1 MKQAVL
7 TDGAPQPAGP
17 YSQGIRASG
26 ELLFTAGHVP
36 IDPATGKTVGA
47 TIEEQTARV
56 LDSLGAI
63 LAAVGCSF
71 ADVVRVN
78 VYLADMADWAGMN
91 STYERYFPDP
101 KPVRTT
107 VGANLGAHRIEID
120 LIAAIPAG
128 LTPRVTSRTTS

>member
-7 TDGAPQPAGP
+7 SDGAPQPAGP
-17 YSQGIRASG
+17 YSQAIRTSG
-26 ELLFTAGHVP
+26 ELLFTAGQVP
-36 IDPATGKTVGA
+36 IDPVTGDTVGT

-63 LAAVGCSF
+63 LAAAGCSF

-91 STYERYFPDP
+91 ATYARYFPDP

-107 VGANLGAHRIEID
+107 VGANLGTHRVEID
-120 LIAAIPAG
+120 MVAVIPSG
-128 LTPRVTSRTTS
+128 

>member
-7 TDGAPQPAGP
+7 TDGAPRPAGP
-17 YSQGIRASG
+17 YSQGIRTSG

-36 IDPATGKTVGA
+36 IDPHTGETVGT
-47 TIEEQTARV
+47 TIDEQTARV

-63 LAAVGCSF
+63 LAAAECTF

-91 STYERYFPDP
+91 ATYERYFPDP

-107 VGANLGAHRIEID
+107 VGVNLGAHRIEID
-120 LIAAIPAG
+120 LVATIPAG
-128 LTPRVTSRTTS
+128 G